1 MKTLIPLALALAVAN
16 TAQAWECKYERELD
30 QRLDVSSS
38 SLLAVRALAGDLE
51 ITGVTGLDEIRIG
64 GTACASKAEWLDEI
78 SIEVTGGDEARVDVR
93 LPDTDGG
100 WSFWGS
106 RYAYV
111 DLELEVPDD
120 LAVELRDS
128 SGDIELRRL
137 HQVSVVDSSGDM
149 RLVHLTG
156 TVTLEDSSGDIL
168 VEDLDGDLLVLK
180 DSSGDIRGRDITGS
194 AVVRRD
200 SSGDIR
206 FSDVGSD
213 VTVERDSSGDI
224 TVASV
229 AGDFTVL
236 QDGSGRISSRDV
248 AGEVRIPD

>member
-1 MKTLIPLALALAVAN
+1 MKTLIPLALSLVAANALA
-16 TAQAWECKYERELD
+16 WDCKHERELD

-38 SLLAVRALAGDLE
+38 STLAVKALAGDLE
-51 ITGVTGLDEIRIG
+51 ITGVKGLDEVRIG

-78 SIEVTGGDEARVDVR
+78 SIEVDGGEEARVDVR
-93 LPDTDGG
+93 IPDTDGG
-100 WSFWGS
+100 WSLWGS

-120 LAVELRDS
+120 LALQLRDS
-128 SGDIELRRL
+128 SGDIELRNL
-137 HQVSVVDSSGDM
+137 HQVSVRDSSGDM

-156 TVTLEDSSGDIL
+156 TLTLEDSSGDIL
-168 VEDLDGDLLVLK
+168 VEHLDGDLVVVK
-180 DSSGDIRGRDITGS
+180 DSSGDIRGKDITGS
-194 AVVRRD
+194 ALVQRD

-229 AGDFTVL
+229 AGDFRVL
-236 QDGSGRISSRDV
+236 KDGSGSISSRDV
-248 AGEVRIPD
+248 AGEVSIPD